1 MASPLH
7 LMCAIARAHAS
18 RCAMSLMRVKI
29 AHVTS
34 LFDTYSLGHLNEE
47 KKRKNKNINFN
58 S

>member
-1 MASPLH
+1 MYTVASPLH

-47 KKRKNKNINFN
+47 KKKQKHQL
-58 S
+58 

>member
-47 KKRKNKNINFN
+47 KKKQKHQL
-58 S
+58 